1 MIVFGDHLLALDLG
15 EILHGHDAPL
25 VHPSLIADI
34 LENFGN
40 IRIKSLIDS
49 GFVVGGDG
57 LVNLRHEPIEKPHD
71 KFIII
76 AILLEGE
83 DHIAF
88 LQKIVLKSLSVI
100 YRFHFFIN
108 SLVNIAG
115 LGQGIFS
122 LHVGHDALLDVLV
135 DEAHLPLREA
145 VFFGEEQDVF
155 EDALGAEDLGVLVGH
170 VVLRERVEGRREDV
184 VADVSQ
190 PLLQCIVVQET
201 ALFIGVLAVLVLLGL
216 LHLGQVDQYRPVPCL
231 KLEVPHLLDL
241 FPHESVEG
249 IEKLVVLLT
258 ICFFEG
264 GVGERVGLFGD
275 QFGLLPLRVDF
286 QHWIDLG

>member
-1 MIVFGDHLLALDLG
+1 MIVFSDHLLALDLG
-15 EILHGHDAPL
+15 EILHGHDGPL
-25 VHPSLIADI
+25 IHPSLIADI
-34 LENFGN
+34 LENLRN
-40 IRIKSLIDS
+40 ILIKSLID
-49 GFVVGGDG
+49 GGLVVGGDG

-71 KFIII
+71 EFIII

-155 EDALGAEDLGVLVGH
+155 EDALGAEDLGVFVGH
-170 VVLRERVEGRREDV
+170 VVLGERVEGRREDV

-190 PLLQCIVVQET
+190 PLFQRVVVQET

-216 LHLGQVDQYRPVPCL
+216 LHLGQVDQYRPVPWL

-264 GVGERVGLFGD
+264 GVGERVGLFG
-275 QFGLLPLRVDF
+275 G
-286 QHWIDLG
+286 